1 MFINSEDGTMQ
12 TVISQ
17 IAFTFVDDAAALAT
31 GFGRAVRYMAINLLI
46 AARARVWA
54 PVDRL
59 ARACDVANVLPAR
72 QAPPARSWARSQK
85 ATPKSSRNSRF
96 AALNVFATFR
106 SLRDLT

>member
-1 MFINSEDGTMQ
+1 MQ

-17 IAFTFVDDAAALAT
+17 ITFTFVDDAMALAT
-31 GFGRAVRYMAINLLI
+31 GFGRAVRYLTIELLV
-46 AARARVWA
+46 AARARMMA

-72 QAPPARSWARSQK
+72 QAAVTHLRYRCSKWNGTSAKAPRS
-85 ATPKSSRNSRF
+85 TRF

-106 SLRDLT
+106 SLRDLS